1 MAGATLEKSGDGQG
15 AAFHLRGTLDFACVP
30 ALLDAGRSQFPATGT
45 VRIDLAGIDAVNSA
59 GLAVLLEWQREFSRS
74 GRTLELVNVPR
85 TLVNIAH
92 VSELET
98 VLALP
103 A

>member
-1 MAGATLEKSGDGQG
+1 M
-15 AAFHLRGTLDFACVP
+15 P
-30 ALLDAGRSQFPATGT
+30 ALLEAGRALFPA
-45 VRIDLAGIDAVNSA
+45 AGVVNVDFSGVESVNSA
-59 GLAVLLEWQREFSRS
+59 GLALLLEWQREFARS
-74 GRTLELVNVPR
+74 GRTLELLNVPR
-85 TLVNIAH
+85 ALVNIAH

>member
-1 MAGATLEKSGDGQG
+1 MEKIGEGQG
-15 AAFHLRGTLDFACVP
+15 ATYRLGGVLEFSCVP
-30 ALLDAGRSQFPATGT
+30 ALLEAGRNLFPATGV
-45 VRIDLAGIDAVNSA
+45 VRIDFSGVESVNSA
-59 GLAVLLEWQREFSRS
+59 GLALLLEWQREFARS
-74 GRTLELVNVPR
+74 GRTLELQNVPR
-85 TLVNIAH
+85 TLINIAH